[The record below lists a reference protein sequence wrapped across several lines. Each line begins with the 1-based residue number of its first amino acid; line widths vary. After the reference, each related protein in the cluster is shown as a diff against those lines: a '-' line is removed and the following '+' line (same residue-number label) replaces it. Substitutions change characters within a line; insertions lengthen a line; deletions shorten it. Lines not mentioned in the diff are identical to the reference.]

1 MKVSDSAKNWIIAIG
16 LLIFAGIASAAWL
29 YFSSQDS
36 AGKKSTQLPPS
47 EPIPVI
53 IKVEDYVL
61 GSDLLQIDLISDFN
75 GTEISQGLVIL
86 VAFGLLTALML
97 GLGLAISLISWFT
110 SRQVSAVVGDEDYQ
124 KARVNLDQLEKERLK
139 ELHDRQPTN
148 DLETEEQVAK
158 SSWFATS
165 LLIILLIWIAG
176 LTLSATFLADI
187 TWSIVGIEVS
197 AALVVNL
204 LLILTTAVILY
215 VVARTHEPAELSSG
229 VTDNYPINWGTV
241 WVWVTGLIIVGI
253 GTGLAI
259 AMRSIG

>member
-1 MKVSDSAKNWIIAIG
+1 LKISDSAKNWIIAIG

-36 AGKKSTQLPPS
+36 AGGSSTQLPPS
-47 EPIPVI
+47 EPVPVI
-53 IKVEDYVL
+53 IQVEDYVL
-61 GSDLLQIDLISDFN
+61 GSDLLQIGPINDIN
-75 GTEISQGLVIL
+75 GTEINQELVIL
-86 VAFGLLTALML
+86 VAFALLTALVL
-97 GLGLAISLISWFT
+97 GLGLAITSISWFT
-110 SRQVSAVVGDEDYQ
+110 SRQVTAVVADEGYQ
-124 KARVNLDQLEKERLK
+124 KARTNLDKLEKERLK
-139 ELHDRQPTN
+139 ELHEHQPTGN
-148 DLETEEQVAK
+148 LKTEEQSAR

-165 LLIILLIWIAG
+165 LVIILLVWITG
-176 LTLSATFLADI
+176 LTLSVTFLADI
-187 TWSIVGIEVS
+187 TWNIVGIEVS

-204 LLILTTAVILY
+204 LLILTAAAILY

-241 WVWVTGLIIVGI
+241 WVLVTGLIIVGI